1 MKIYFNNLNG
11 IRFLLA
17 FMVIILHTAAI
28 KQHNGLPNYLSDAPY
43 LYVAGEIAVSLF
55 FTLSG
60 FLITYYLLIEK
71 QKTNTIQLKLFYF
84 KRILRIWPLYF
95 LAIILYWL
103 IVPNLSMGT
112 MLNDLPAQMTGRFV
126 IFDENISWGNRI
138 HQLSIFHSSDCC
150 NLFRLIELNT
160 LSGSASMEHWRG
172 RIILHDHS
180 TCIMES
186 KKNRKNTVNTNC
198 WLLFFTG
205 CIFYC
210 CSKSLTIKY
219 SCLY

>member
-71 QKTNTIQLKLFYF
+71 QKTNTIQIKAFLFQ
-84 KRILRIWPLYF
+84 KNIKN
-95 LAIILYWL
+95 LAI
-103 IVPNLSMGT
+103 V
-112 MLNDLPAQMTGRFV
+112 F
-126 IFDENISWGNRI
+126 FGN
-138 HQLSIFHSSDCC
+138 
-150 NLFRLIELNT
+150 
-160 LSGSASMEHWRG
+160 
-172 RIILHDHS
+172 
-180 TCIMES
+180 
-186 KKNRKNTVNTNC
+186 NTVLADYTQFIDGHNVE
-198 WLLFFTG
+198 
-205 CIFYC
+205 
-210 CSKSLTIKY
+210 
-219 SCLY
+219 